1 MRVHIDVY
9 VNVNKISIP
18 PGGRCPVLTGAH
30 HEDSSMPV
38 AVIAT
43 PLEAARAAA
52 IAQSFARQGLM
63 TTFGAE
69 LVRTERGEVEIAMPW
84 SDRVTQQHGFFHG
97 GVVGALSDSACGY
110 AALSMVGEGEAGL
123 TAEYKINLLS
133 PARGERLIAVG
144 RVLKPGRTLIVAQ
157 ADAYVEGRIDGTLQR
172 KAVATML
179 MTLCVV
185 RTLDH
190 L

>member
-1 MRVHIDVY
+1 MPNSATDVVTY
-9 VNVNKISIP
+9 ATAGAAEAAEAADALDMKADVPARTAADLP
-18 PGGRCPVLTGAH
+18 PGRA
-30 HEDSSMPV
+30 EE
-38 AVIAT
+38 IA
-43 PLEAARAAA
+43 A
-52 IAQSFARQGLM
+52 SFARQGLM
-63 TTFGAE
+63 KTFGAS
-69 LVRTERGEVEIAMPW
+69 LVRVERGEVELAMPW
-84 SDRVTQQHGFFHG
+84 SEGVTQQHGFFHG
-97 GVVGALSDSACGY
+97 GVVGALADSACGY

-133 PARGERLIAVG
+133 PAKGERLIAVG

-157 ADAYVEGRIDGTLQR
+157 GDVFTETGGSR

-190 L
+190 V